1 MEQCKSCM
9 NYIEKFNEARQALN
23 DIQPIE
29 TQYCFMYNSGIPEK
43 IIADKSECPFR
54 IPKDGD

>member
-1 MEQCKSCM
+1 M
-9 NYIEKFNEARQALN
+9 NYIEKFDEARQALN